1 MDLIVIVLCCLN
13 SGLIRE
19 MMNIVGFGMEEDCTY

>member
-13 SGLIRE
+13 SRLIRE
-19 MMNIVGFGMEEDCTY
+19 MMNIVWFGMEEDCTY